1 MPPLKGGRAAKSFP
15 HRDSGVGFGPPI
27 RVTDHASSDE
37 AAIIRE
43 MRPANTLV
51 AVVDDEDNI
60 RETVAFAL
68 RRDGYPV
75 ELYANGL
82 DAWQQFQ
89 QKLPGLV
96 ILDIVMPQMDG
107 LELCRRIRG
116 LSDSIPIIFL
126 TSRDEELDR
135 VLGLE
140 IGADDYLCKPFSMR
154 ELLARVKVLFRRAAI
169 DTGAT
174 RPAADAPV
182 RHKDVELDLQRYSVR
197 WKGMPVNLTV
207 TEFMM
212 LHALVRYPGHVKT
225 RKQLHQDGYPHDA
238 YVSDRT
244 IDSHIKRLRRK
255 FEEADPEFDSIETVY
270 GLGYRW
276 KD

>member
-1 MPPLKGGRAAKSFP
+1 
-15 HRDSGVGFGPPI
+15 
-27 RVTDHASSDE
+27 
-37 AAIIRE
+37 
-43 MRPANTLV
+43 MRPANAVV

-60 RETVAFAL
+60 RETVGFAL

-75 ELYANGL
+75 ELYAHGAE
-82 DAWQQFQ
+82 AWTAFQ

-96 ILDIVMPQMDG
+96 ILDILMPEMDG

-116 LSDSIPIIFL
+116 KSESIPIIFL

-154 ELLARVKVLFRRAAI
+154 ELLARVKVLFRRAAL
-169 DTGAT
+169 DQM
-174 RPAADAPV
+174 PASKPNIAEPQRIGDL
-182 RHKDVELDLQRYSVR
+182 ELDLQRYTVR
-197 WKGMPVNLTV
+197 WKGTPVTLTV

-244 IDSHIKRLRRK
+244 IDSHVKRVRRK
-255 FEEADPEFDSIETVY
+255 FEEADATFDRVETVY

-276 KD
+276 KE

>member
-1 MPPLKGGRAAKSFP
+1 
-15 HRDSGVGFGPPI
+15 
-27 RVTDHASSDE
+27 
-37 AAIIRE
+37 
-43 MRPANTLV
+43 MRPANSVV

-68 RRDGYPV
+68 RREGYPV
-75 ELYANGL
+75 EQFGTGL
-82 DAWQQFQ
+82 EAWRVFQ
-89 QKLPGLV
+89 HKLPGLV
-96 ILDIVMPQMDG
+96 ILDITMPEMDG

-116 LSDSIPIIFL
+116 VSETIPIIFL

-169 DTGAT
+169 DHGAT

-182 RHKDVELDLQRYSVR
+182 QHGELELDLQRYTVR
-197 WKGMPVNLTV
+197 WKGLPINLTV

-212 LHALVRYPGHVKT
+212 LHALVRHPGHVKT

-244 IDSHIKRLRRK
+244 IDSHIKRVRRK
-255 FEEADPEFDSIETVY
+255 FEEVDESFDRVDTVY

-276 KD
+276 KED